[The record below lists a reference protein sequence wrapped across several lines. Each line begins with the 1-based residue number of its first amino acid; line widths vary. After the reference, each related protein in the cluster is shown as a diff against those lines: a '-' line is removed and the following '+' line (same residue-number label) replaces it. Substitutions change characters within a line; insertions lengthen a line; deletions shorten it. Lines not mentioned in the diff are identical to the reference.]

1 LQQKRSQKLVELDKV
16 KIKLEQKDKELKE
29 LIKEISKYDQDFH
42 SEVGS
47 ILEGGNNSSILH
59 NESVINELSFIN
71 PHVNNNNKSM
81 LIEKGAIGGGGKAA
95 PADGGDAGYLQFETP
110 ENANGLALQ
119 TTPRTQRKTYSK
131 SINKD
136 RV

>member
-1 LQQKRSQKLVELDKV
+1 MELDKV
-16 KIKLEQKDKELKE
+16 KIKLEHKDKELKE

-47 ILEGGNNSSILH
+47 VLEGANNSSVLH

-71 PHVNNNNKSM
+71 PHANNNNKSM
-81 LIEKGAIGGGGKAA
+81 IEKGPIGGGGKAA
-95 PADGGDAGYLQFETP
+95 PADVDDAGYLQFETP
-110 ENANGLALQ
+110 ENGNGLGMQ

>member
-1 LQQKRSQKLVELDKV
+1 MELDKV

-47 ILEGGNNSSILH
+47 ILEGGNNSSVLH

-71 PHVNNNNKSM
+71 PHANSNNKSM

-110 ENANGLALQ
+110 ENANGFGMN